1 GTGIRALDEDGTPCS
16 SDYYLRLTADGGRML
31 KGEIALTAVRPTV
44 PLPGGGGPQP
54 PTGDL
59 ALRKPATASGYT
71 QVYGPGNAVDGDT
84 RSYWESVN
92 NAFPQWV
99 QVDLGATYAVK
110 RVVLALP
117 PDPAWATRTQTVAV
131 LGSTNGTSFTTLA
144 DAAGRVFDPSSGNST
159 TVTLPTAANT
169 RYVRVQFTGNTG
181 WPAGQLSSLSVYAT

>member
-1 GTGIRALDEDGTPCS
+1 TPCS

-31 KGEIALTAVRPTV
+31 KGEIALTATRPTV

-71 QVYGPGNAVDGDT
+71 QSYGPGNAVDGDA

-99 QVDLGATYAVK
+99 QVDLGASYAVK

-144 DAAGRVFDPSSGNST
+144 GAAGRVFDPAGGNT
-159 TVTLPTAANT
+159 TTITLPTAVNT
-169 RYVRVQFTGNTG
+169 RYVRLQFTGNSG